1 MTRAEVSIA
10 FTSFF
15 DRAVCATVA
24 DAELARVY
32 IATLRSYIEALE
44 ASFEPLDQWSVLEL
58 VRAIEFLRA
67 DERWVLGAT
76 EALIHMAQASQLID
90 QHKEFLDRHGLL
102 PAYLSA

>member
-24 DAELARVY
+24 DPELARAYV
-32 IATLRSYIEALE
+32 AALRLYIEAQE
-44 ASFEPLDQWSVLEL
+44 ASFAPIDQWSVLEL

-67 DERWVLGAT
+67 DERWVMGAT
-76 EALIHMAQASQLID
+76 GALDHFSQARHLID

-102 PAYLSA
+102 PAYLAA